1 MTKVINIIAGS
12 GCGKTTTAAG
22 LFYEMKKLGL
32 SVELVQEFVKT
43 WAWQGKEIVREDQ
56 PTILDEQHN
65 RETMLYN
72 KVDFIITDSPIIL
85 SPVYEKFNYD
95 SELTKDSALVLLEGA
110 RAQGV
115 EHIFFLLNRTK
126 PFDPRGRYETAEE
139 ASKIDVD
146 IKGFMCDNGIEF
158 YEVSKIEQDDKVN
171 EILEEI
177 NYV

>member
-1 MTKVINIIAGS
+1 MTKIINIIAGS

-65 RETMLYN
+65 REMMLYN

-85 SPVYEKFNYD
+85 SEWTIHD
-95 SELTKDSALVLLEGA
+95 
-110 RAQGV
+110 
-115 EHIFFLLNRTK
+115 
-126 PFDPRGRYETAEE
+126 
-139 ASKIDVD
+139 
-146 IKGFMCDNGIEF
+146 
-158 YEVSKIEQDDKVN
+158 
-171 EILEEI
+171 
-177 NYV
+177 